1 MISLVHFD
9 SVLSIFGWSNFA
21 GEKFRGV
28 AGKLA
33 AMWCCASPIRLPS
46 MARWPQHCPASR
58 AWGAATVSTRLL
70 EETLTQLH
78 SLLCYCH
85 DHGHPAQE
93 DAGPEHRNNVFWL
106 ASELA
111 RKAAELFQQC
121 ALRAG
126 T

>member
-1 MISLVHFD
+1 MADPTIARPST
-9 SVLSIFGWSNFA
+9 SVRSS
-21 GEKFRGV
+21 EDPRD
-28 AGKLA
+28 
-33 AMWCCASPIRLPS
+33 
-46 MARWPQHCPASR
+46 
-58 AWGAATVSTRLL
+58 AATLL

-121 ALRAG
+121 APRAG